1 MRMRNRLILT
11 AAIVLVFA
19 ASLLAKR
26 LLGQSNTAPA
36 DRPGSCRRII
46 STAPSITE
54 TLFALGMGD
63 RVVGV
68 TRFCNYPAEARDRAR
83 VGGTLDPNFE
93 AVVALRPDLVVTLI
107 ENQYARRALGK
118 LRIATLPVDHRNI
131 EGILESIP
139 AMGRPCGVEQ
149 AGEQLTAELR
159 CRMQAVRR
167 NTAPLPRP
175 SVLVAVD
182 RTLGCGRLEDVYIA
196 GRDGHLDR
204 LVELAGGRNAYR
216 QGAVRFPV
224 VSTEGIL
231 RLNPEVIIDIVPE
244 RQAAKLGKDTI
255 AADWRQV
262 AEVDAVRNGHVYVLA
277 DDRASIPGPGFIRLV
292 ERIARLIHPHVE
304 WPENF

>member
-1 MRMRNRLILT
+1 MRNRLILT

-26 LLGQSNTAPA
+26 LLGHPDTGRA
-36 DRPGSCRRII
+36 DRPGSCRRIV

-54 TLFALGMGD
+54 ALFALGLGD

-68 TRFCNYPAEARDRAR
+68 TRFCNYPAEAKHRPQ
-83 VGGTLDPNFE
+83 VGGNLDPNFE
-93 AVVALRPDLVVTLI
+93 AVVALRPDLVVTLV
-107 ENQYARRALGK
+107 ENQHSRRAFRKLG
-118 LRIATLPVDHRNI
+118 IATLPVNHQTID
-131 EGILESIP
+131 GILASIP
-139 AMGRPCGVEQ
+139 AMGRPCGAEQ
-149 AGEQLTAELR
+149 PGEQLAAELR
-159 CRMQAVRR
+159 CRMQAIRR
-167 NTAPLPRP
+167 KTAALPRRR
-175 SVLVAVD
+175 VMLAVD

-216 QGAVRFPV
+216 QGTVRFPV

-244 RQAAKLGKDTI
+244 RQAARLGKDTI

-262 AEVDAVRNGHVYVLA
+262 ADVDAVCNGRVYVLA
-277 DDRASIPGPGFIRLV
+277 DDRVSIPGPGFIRLV
-292 ERIARLIHPHVE
+292 ERLARLIHPDVE
-304 WPENF
+304 WPENL

>member
-1 MRMRNRLILT
+1 MRNRLLLT

-26 LLGQSNTAPA
+26 LLGHPGTGPA
-36 DRPGSCRRII
+36 GRPGPSRRIV

-54 TLFALGMGD
+54 TLFALGLGD

-68 TRFCNYPAEARDRAR
+68 TRFCNYPAEAKDRPR
-83 VGGTLDPNFE
+83 VGGNLDPNFE

-107 ENQYARRALGK
+107 ENQHSRRAFSKLG
-118 LRIATLPVDHRNI
+118 IATLPVNHQTID
-131 EGILESIP
+131 GILESIP
-139 AMGRPCGVEQ
+139 AIGAACGAGQ
-149 AGEQLTAELR
+149 RGEQLAAELR
-159 CRMQAVRR
+159 CRMQAIRGK
-167 NTAPLPRP
+167 TAALPRWR
-175 SVLVAVD
+175 VMTAVD

-216 QGAVRFPV
+216 QGTVRFPV

-244 RQAAKLGKDTI
+244 RQAAKLGKETI

-262 AEVDAVRNGHVYVLA
+262 AEVDAVRNGRVYVLA
-277 DDRASIPGPGFIRLV
+277 DDRASIPGPAFIRTV
-292 ERIARLIHPHVE
+292 EQLARLIHPDVE
-304 WPENF
+304 WPENL